1 MNISNLKITGYQFAL
16 ILFLSSPISIYL
28 YSIKS
33 NLITIDYKLTA
44 GFRYPLHSC
53 GAIDSGSLDK
63 QNLLDDNALSSY
75 RVLIDS
81 TLKSNNNQLT
91 VPSSKIK
98 IDKNTFTS
106 LYKFTATVPESSY
119 DETIDSFGRISKGL
133 IELEESIK
141 TMVYEKVTLN
151 CVNAKPEKL
160 YGFVMGGKIISA
172 TFVKTYSSLSIF
184 LLSLSPFLISYL
196 YFVILNYSR
205 KLNSELE
212 LPLEQSKA

>member
-1 MNISNLKITGYQFAL
+1 MNISNLKITGYQVAL

-33 NLITIDYKLTA
+33 NLITIHYKLTA

-53 GAIDSGSLDK
+53 GPIDPGSLDK
-63 QNLLDDNALSSY
+63 QYLLDDNALSSY
-75 RVLIDS
+75 KVLIDS
-81 TLKSNNNQLT
+81 TLKPNNQLT
-91 VPSSKIK
+91 VPSFKIN

-119 DETIDSFGRISKGL
+119 DETIDSFGRIRKEL
-133 IELEESIK
+133 IDLEESIK
-141 TMVYEKVTLN
+141 TMVYEKVTLK
-151 CVNAKPEKL
+151 CVNAKTEKL

-172 TFVKTYSSLSIF
+172 RFVKTYSSLSIF

-205 KLNSELE
+205 KLNSKLE
-212 LPLEQSKA
+212 LPLEQFKA